1 VPMGVED
8 DRKIVDEFFAT
19 RFGNKERA
27 WELVHPDAIWI
38 IPGTLPLSGV
48 FEGRESIF
56 ADYLGTHTDDFE
68 TVTSE
73 VLRTIA
79 EPGVVVVEYHATG
92 RTRKGRDYDTVYY
105 YVVDVADGQITKV
118 RQSLDT
124 QYAQKTIYD

>member
-1 VPMGVED
+1 MGVED

-19 RFGNKERA
+19 RFTNKDRA
-27 WELVHPDAIWI
+27 RELVHPDAVWI

-48 FEGRESIF
+48 FDGRDAIF
-56 ADYLGTHTDDFE
+56 DVYLGTHTDDFE

-73 VLRTIA
+73 VTRTIA

-105 YVVDVADGQITKV
+105 YVVDVADGQIIKV

-124 QYAQKTIYD
+124 QYAQQTIYD